1 MNLFSHNVPTGIPI
15 TWLIGLKN
23 IMENICKDLHIFL
36 IQILFK
42 LSIFTVLSSFY
53 DNFIS
58 TDNFHTTLAHFETLK
73 YIVSSS
79 SQNVQLPF
87 CDLNTSLFHLMPV

>member
-1 MNLFSHNVPTGIPI
+1 MLIIRHSGFFVFFFFFSRGTDHMNLFSHNVPTGIPI

-58 TDNFHTTLAHFETLK
+58 TDNLSHNTCTL
-73 YIVSSS
+73 
-79 SQNVQLPF
+79 
-87 CDLNTSLFHLMPV
+87 